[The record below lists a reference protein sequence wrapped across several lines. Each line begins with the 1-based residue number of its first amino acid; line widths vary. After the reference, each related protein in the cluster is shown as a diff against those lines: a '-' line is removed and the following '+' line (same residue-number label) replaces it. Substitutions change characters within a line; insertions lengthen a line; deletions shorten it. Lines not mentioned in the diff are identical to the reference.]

1 MNPTPSVILAF
12 LATPFLAF
20 AGPDG
25 KSNTDSKLTKTLE
38 EKPWCESLWEIPT
51 IYKNSDNPFIEEIR
65 IVGRFHGDVYHL
77 DSDSGYD
84 QDWTVRRLRIGGRIQ
99 FLKDFTL
106 HVEVDLN
113 PQNPRPLYNRL
124 TDAYLAWKP
133 SEAFKLTLGKHSV
146 KFTLDGATSSNELLT
161 IDRSNI
167 ANNLWFPNE
176 YISGVSISG
185 KIGNW
190 QYNTG
195 FYSGGT
201 DSPEFGNFD
210 AGNFW
215 LGSVGYDFGK
225 TLGVKKALL
234 RLDYVYNDPN
244 LESTSVRPFENIGA
258 LVFQLEN
265 GRWGFSAEG
274 EVATGFGTQ
283 SNVRAFG
290 VMPWFNITDKLQ
302 AVTRYTYLTSD
313 EPNGIRLARYDSF
326 VTAKKGSEYHE
337 IYGGLNYYICGHRL
351 KLQTGVSYVVLNE
364 PSIERGEYHSW
375 QWTSGLRVS
384 W

>member
-1 MNPTPSVILAF
+1 MNPTQPTILAL
-12 LATPFLAF
+12 LATPLLAI

-25 KSNTDSKLTKTLE
+25 KSDAKLTKAPE
-38 EKPWCESLWEIPT
+38 EKSWCERVWEIPT
-51 IYKNSDNPFIEEIR
+51 IYKDADNPFIQEIR
-65 IVGRFHGDVYHL
+65 FVGRFHGDVYQI
-77 DSDSGYD
+77 DSDAGYD
-84 QDWTVRRLRIGGRIQ
+84 QDWIVRRLRGGVKIQ
-99 FLKDFTL
+99 FLKDFTA
-106 HVEVDLN
+106 HVEVDFS
-113 PQNPRPLYNRL
+113 PQQPTPFYTRL
-124 TDAYLAWKP
+124 TDAYLAWMP
-133 SEAFKLTLGKHSV
+133 CAAFKLTLGKQSV

-167 ANNLWFPNE
+167 ANNVWFTNE
-176 YISGVSISG
+176 YISGISASG

-195 FYSGGT
+195 FFSGGT

-274 EVATGFGTQ
+274 DVATGFGTQ
-283 SNVRAFG
+283 SNVRAIG

-326 VTAKKGSEYHE
+326 VTSKKGSEYHE
-337 IYGGLNYYICGHRL
+337 IYGGLNYYICGHKL
-351 KLQTGVSYVVLNE
+351 KLQTGISYVVLNE